1 MNMKE
6 PNIKTIN
13 ELKIFVGGKFEH
25 LDEKFSTKLEE
36 IDQHLKE
43 LKNSF
48 DGNGKD
54 GTKTRVSH
62 WERFRTFLT
71 RGGIIVLT
79 GWVAHYLGLLQKLM
93 DAIHIG

>member
-1 MNMKE
+1 MKE
-6 PNIKTIN
+6 TDIETIN

-25 LDEKFSTKLEE
+25 LDEKFSTKIEE

-54 GTKTRVSH
+54 GIKIRVSNLK
-62 WERFRTFLT
+62 RSRTFLT
-71 RGGIIVLT
+71 RVGVIVLT
-79 GWVAHYLGLLQKLM
+79 GLVAHSFGLLQKLA

>member
-1 MNMKE
+1 MKDPDIE
-6 PNIKTIN
+6 TIN

-43 LKNSF
+43 LKTRF

-54 GTKTRVSH
+54 SIKTRVSH
-62 WERFRTFLT
+62 GEGFRAFLT
-71 RGGIIVLT
+71 RGGIILLT
-79 GWVAHYLGLLQKLM
+79 GWVAPYLGRLQKLM
-93 DAIHIG
+93 DAIHFG